1 MKNQGKNTVHLAIQ
15 LAVQLAVKQGTQ
27 LVSATLLLTTTFLAV
42 TTRPAHACSCMAPE
56 AASVERD
63 RATAV
68 FTGTVTDIA
77 PVASGDGPNLFP
89 PQNRYTVTFEVSEQW
104 KGGLG
109 DTATVSTATQSAACG
124 YNFEAGEAY
133 LVYTYGEATN
143 LQTGLC
149 SRTSRLENAA
159 EDIVELGNAIPAAP
173 TEATTGTKP
182 DCNHPGFFRQL
193 LLRRPL
199 LRKSNQG
206 VTGSISKLLGK

>member
-1 MKNQGKNTVHLAIQ
+1 MKNQGESTVQ
-15 LAVQLAVKQGTQ
+15 LAVQLAVKLAVKQGTQ

-42 TTRPAHACSCMAPE
+42 TTRPAHACACMAPE

-68 FTGTVTDIA
+68 FSGTVTDIA
-77 PVASGDGPNLFP
+77 PAEISDGPNIFP
-89 PQNRYTVTFEVSEQW
+89 PQNRYAITFDVAEQW
-104 KGGLG
+104 KGALG
-109 DTATVSTATQSAACG
+109 DTATISTASQSAACG
-124 YNFEAGEAY
+124 YNFETGQAY
-133 LVYTYGEATN
+133 LVYSYGEATD

-182 DCNHPGFFRQL
+182 DCNRLGFFRQL
-193 LLRRPL
+193 RLRRPL
-199 LRKSNQG
+199 LRKSN
-206 VTGSISKLLGK
+206 